1 MAENESLSLWPEPEP
16 APAEVAEDAVEI
28 SGSAEVVLRIGDAR
42 ELIKDVPDG
51 SVDLIATSPPYL
63 ALRSYLPADHP
74 DKAREMGSER
84 SPAEFLD
91 NLLGL
96 TAEFRRVLAPYGSI
110 AIELGDT
117 MSSSGGGGGDYLPG
131 GLREG
136 QPGFTGSAHASAE
149 AQRAANAAH
158 WRAKNRERPRDT
170 RPDHANGLAAQP
182 DRPEGGGGPGW
193 PLSRSL
199 CAIPALYQV
208 ALAYG
213 INPLTGEESPA
224 GRWRVRNLVIH
235 GRPNPPV
242 GALGDKW
249 RPACSYWTVACV
261 DRRWFDLDG
270 VRKAPLDN
278 GVRSSNGPK
287 YVDVAEQLPGRRDR
301 LKGYPTRY
309 TNAAGAPPLDWIDD
323 QYDEDLWPIPT
334 TPYKGSHYA
343 VFSPELIRR
352 FIVSMCPQRVC
363 TVCGKPSVR
372 LTDVSYESVSSKV
385 LEPKGVRGG
394 AGAKGQHAQHM
405 EFGRAVRQ
413 AHTIGWSDCGH
424 TVQVLGVDVPAWRRG
439 LVLDPFGG
447 SGTTGM
453 VAAGN
458 GRDALLFDLNAANVD
473 LVRQRCGF
481 FLREERDADE

>member
-1 MAENESLSLWPEPEP
+1 MRENEDLSLWPEPE
-16 APAEVAEDAVEI
+16 AAQAEPEDASEI
-28 SGSAEVVLRIGDAR
+28 LGHAEVVLRIGDAR
-42 ELIKDVPDG
+42 DLIREVPDG
-51 SVDLIATSPPYL
+51 SIDLIATSPPYL

-96 TAEFRRVLAPYGSI
+96 TAEFRRVLAPHGSI

-117 MSSSGGGGGDYLPG
+117 YAGSGGAGGDYGPKGGGDDAGNDRYPAG
-131 GLREG
+131 RSRHLREG
-136 QPGFTGSAHASAE
+136 QQRWSGSAKKRAE
-149 AQRAANAAH
+149 
-158 WRAKNRERPRDT
+158 
-170 RPDHANGLAAQP
+170 NGVGDD
-182 DRPEGGGGPGW
+182 DRPARTGRSADAW
-193 PLSRSL
+193 PLERSL

-224 GRWRVRNLVIH
+224 GRWRVRNLVVH

-270 VRKAPLDN
+270 VRKASLHD
-278 GVRSSNGPK
+278 GARLSN
-287 YVDVAEQLPGRRDR
+287 E
-301 LKGYPTRY
+301 
-309 TNAAGAPPLDWIDD
+309 AGAPPLDWIDD
-323 QYDEDLWPIPT
+323 QYDEDLWTIQSA
-334 TPYKGSHYA
+334 PYSGAHYA
-343 VFSPELIRR
+343 TFSPELIRR
-352 FIVSMCPQRVC
+352 FIVSMCPTRVC

-372 LTDVSYESVSSKV
+372 ITGT
-385 LEPKGVRGG
+385 PKYIQANGTEAALDTGCPPLRGG
-394 AGAKGQHAQHM
+394 LGAHSLKPGARGSRLA
-405 EFGRAVRQ
+405 E
-413 AHTIGWSDCGH
+413 TISWSDCGH

-453 VAAGN
+453 VATGN
-458 GRDALLFDLNAANVD
+458 GRNALLFDLNAENID

-481 FLREERDADE
+481 FLREEIDADD